1 MASPILLR
9 HPSSLEHET
18 GAHPESP
25 RRIVAIE
32 RALEQRDWLGWD
44 VRLSPAASRAA
55 IEAVHPAAHV
65 DRIEA
70 LAARGGGMIDMDT
83 TVSAGSF
90 QAAVHAAGG
99 AVALVDALLG
109 PEAPAVGA
117 SLHRPPGH
125 HATAGR
131 AMGFCLLN
139 NVAIAAQR
147 ALDAG
152 GARRVLVVDWDVH
165 HGNGTNDIFFERA
178 DVLFCSIHQWPLYP
192 GTGRESDVGAGP
204 GVGCTVN
211 LPVPGGSGDA
221 VFVSLLEH
229 VVRPL
234 ALAYAPD
241 LVLVS
246 AGYDAHADDPLAGC
260 CVTDAGYVAMSA
272 SVRALADE
280 LGVALGIVLEGGYDL
295 GALARGVVLTLETVG
310 AQQPPAPP
318 SDVAL
323 HPLAARARERLAR
336 VGWPS
341 PG

>member
-1 MASPILLR
+1 MAETSATRAPGRSADSAAYRPAAPAPTTATSVVSSGSSATLAGTVSRMPGRVLLR

-32 RALEQRDWLGWD
+32 RVLGASDWLGWEM
-44 VRLSPAASRAA
+44 RLSPAASRAA

-83 TVSAGSF
+83 TVSSGSF

-109 PEAPAVGA
+109 PDGPAVGA

-147 ALDAG
+147 ALDAC

-178 DVLFCSIHQWPLYP
+178 DVLF
-192 GTGRESDVGAGP
+192 
-204 GVGCTVN
+204 
-211 LPVPGGSGDA
+211 
-221 VFVSLLEH
+221 
-229 VVRPL
+229 
-234 ALAYAPD
+234 
-241 LVLVS
+241 
-246 AGYDAHADDPLAGC
+246 
-260 CVTDAGYVAMSA
+260 
-272 SVRALADE
+272 
-280 LGVALGIVLEGGYDL
+280 
-295 GALARGVVLTLETVG
+295 
-310 AQQPPAPP
+310 
-318 SDVAL
+318 
-323 HPLAARARERLAR
+323 
-336 VGWPS
+336 
-341 PG
+341 